1 LKEGRPQKKKKKL
14 NPQTIIIFKVKKL
27 MVAHSITVSSEQ
39 LFDITDL
46 GKSMRL

>member
-1 LKEGRPQKKKKKL
+1 MKEGRPQKKKKL